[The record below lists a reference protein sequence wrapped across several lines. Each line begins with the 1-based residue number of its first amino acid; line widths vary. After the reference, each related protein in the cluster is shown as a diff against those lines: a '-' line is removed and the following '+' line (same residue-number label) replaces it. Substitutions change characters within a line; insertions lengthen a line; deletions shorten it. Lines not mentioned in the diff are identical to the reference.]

1 MPGSRDVPLFPRDA
15 PLTPRQQ
22 AFRPSNAYFPGA
34 VGVDESPE

>member
-22 AFRPSNAYFPGA
+22 AFRPSYAYFPGA
-34 VGVDESPE
+34 AGVDESPE